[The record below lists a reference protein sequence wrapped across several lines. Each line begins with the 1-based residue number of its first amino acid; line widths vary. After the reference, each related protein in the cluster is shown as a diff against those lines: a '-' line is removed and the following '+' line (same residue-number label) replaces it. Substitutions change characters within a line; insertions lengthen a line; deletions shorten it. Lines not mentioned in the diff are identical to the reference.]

1 MAFADPQSV
10 KINGAATSLPR
21 VASGNYSSEYLSAD
35 GTVKL
40 KISTQNGKRRRQ
52 VFRVDWTKFTTDPF
66 DSGANIEVS
75 SSIYL
80 VVDRELVGFTN
91 EELKK
96 TVEGLFEALT
106 ASSSAGLIK
115 FLASEN

>member
-1 MAFADPQSV
+1 MAFVDPQSV
-10 KINGAATSLPR
+10 KVNGSAVSLPR
-21 VASGNYSSEYLSAD
+21 VATGTYQSEYVSAD

-40 KISTQNGKRRRQ
+40 KISTQNGKRKRQ
-52 VFRVDWTKFTTDPF
+52 VFRVDWTKFTTDPYVP
-66 DSGANIEVS
+66 SNQIEVS